1 MATELEFENYLSSF
15 EDKFHQ
21 PGPTIRGAIISG
33 IASLTYLNSE
43 EFEQFLLFYIYTLNK

>member
-1 MATELEFENYLSSF
+1 MATELEFENYLSSL